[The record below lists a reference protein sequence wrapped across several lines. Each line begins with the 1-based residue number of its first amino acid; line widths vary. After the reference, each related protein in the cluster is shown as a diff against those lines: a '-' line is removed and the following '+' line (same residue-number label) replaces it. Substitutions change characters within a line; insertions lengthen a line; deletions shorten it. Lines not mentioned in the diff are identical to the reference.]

1 MNRSRDIPLLL
12 AVLLATGACAGLPSP
27 PTRPRPA
34 PDLQVEAEDGQSR
47 FKREEWFFKRRH
59 GADDR
64 DGEVPVDL
72 FARAVANWRAWSA
85 SHRIA
90 VPAKDGGSPF
100 SGRIWQEMGP
110 RNIAGR
116 VLSVAVD
123 PRNPDVL
130 WAGSAGGGLY
140 RSADFGQTWQQ
151 KGGDHLPSLWIG
163 ALALDPGSP
172 DVLYLGTGDP
182 NSNLHSFG
190 GFGGLL
196 KTTDGGETFQALP
209 IAESAFFRTLV
220 SAADSKLVLTA
231 AKTGLYRSADAGG
244 HFTRVLAGEIPDFA
258 QDPKNA
264 SRFVAVKSTTSVAHA
279 DSGLFE
285 SLDAGVTWHPLGA
298 GLPPG
303 IDWGR
308 GAVAFPPPPS
318 TALYLALDLVAG
330 PLPSSLFRSADAG
343 QTWTSWAA
351 DRRNGYGGMT
361 SYGAHLYLPLDDSF
375 LVQANG
381 YSVLTSHD
389 GGRNWAKPGGSWHV
403 DTHGAAFPAGAV
415 GAASRIALATDGGVA
430 VSTDGGAT
438 FARMDQGF
446 PTVQFYSCAIG
457 LKDGATLFGGTQD
470 NWMNVYRGASG
481 GAWEF
486 SYPPN
491 VGDVGGLTINP
502 AAPDEISAA
511 TAYAFDVG
519 FSADEGRTWT
529 ATRHRGIPADD
540 FADWAPHP
548 VRSPQ
553 HPQRVALGAHRLL
566 LSGDGGQS
574 WSAVV
579 IRPIDP
585 ALTIVDTAFSPA
597 HDAEIWTLWSDGKVF
612 ISEDG
617 GATWNEHSPPPG
629 TTGTRPGT
637 RISAGPLAGT
647 AYAALGGTT
656 GARLFRTRDA
666 GATWDDIGDGLPDVA
681 LDAVL
686 ADPRTAGRLYVA
698 TDAGVATSGDDGAT
712 WQDAS
717 GDLPSALVFD
727 LCLDPA
733 SGRLAA
739 ATYGRGM
746 WELKPAPPCVADAT
760 TLCLNDN
767 RFEVKAAWE
776 TPAGATGAGQARPLT
791 ADTGA
796 FTFFDPAN
804 VEAVIKVIDG
814 CALNHSFWVFAGGLT
829 DVRTTLT
836 VRDTATGKIR
846 TYVNPQKTAFQPI
859 QDTSAFL
866 TCP

>member
-1 MNRSRDIPLLL
+1 MNRSRNILFLL
-12 AVLLATGACAGLPSP
+12 AILLAAEACAGSPAPQSP

-34 PDLQVEAEDGQSR
+34 ADFRVEPEDGQARSR
-47 FKREEWFFKRRH
+47 REEWFFERRQ
-59 GADDR
+59 GA
-64 DGEVPVDL
+64 DGEVPADA
-72 FARAVANWRAWSA
+72 FARAVANWRAWA
-85 SHRIA
+85 PSHRSSRL
-90 VPAKDGGSPF
+90 AKDGGSPF
-100 SGRIWQEMGP
+100 SGRLWQEMGP

-140 RSADFGQTWQQ
+140 RSADFGQSWQQ

-163 ALALDPGSP
+163 ALAVDPGNP
-172 DVLYLGTGDP
+172 DVLYMGTGDP

-209 IAESAFFRTLV
+209 IAESAFFRTVV

-244 HFTRVLAGEIPDFA
+244 HFSRVLAGEIPDFA
-258 QDPKNA
+258 QDPKNP
-264 SRFVAVKSTTSVAHA
+264 SRFVAVKSTTSVPHA

-308 GAVAFPPPPS
+308 GAVAFAPPPS
-318 TALYLALDLVAG
+318 TALYLALDLIAG
-330 PLPSSLFRSADAG
+330 SLPSTLFRSADDG
-343 QTWTSWAA
+343 QTWTSQAT
-351 DRRNGYGGMT
+351 DRRGGYGGMT

-375 LVQANG
+375 LVAANG

-389 GGRNWAKPGGSWHV
+389 GGHSWTTPGGNWHL
-403 DTHGAAFPAGAV
+403 DTHGAAFPAAV
-415 GAASRIALATDGGVA
+415 AGRIALATDGGVA

-438 FARMDQGF
+438 FARRDQGF
-446 PTVQFYSCAIG
+446 PSVQFYSCAIG
-457 LKDGATLFGGTQD
+457 LKDAATLFGGTQD
-470 NWMNVYRGASG
+470 NWMNVYRGGVG

-486 SYPPN
+486 SFPPN
-491 VGDVGGLTINP
+491 VGDVGGLTIDP
-502 AAPDEISAA
+502 TAPDEISAA

-519 FSADEGRTWT
+519 YSADEGRTWT
-529 ATRHRGIPADD
+529 ATRRNGIPADD
-540 FADWAPHP
+540 FADWAPRP
-548 VRSPQ
+548 ARSPQ

-574 WSAVV
+574 WSPIL

-597 HDAEIWTLWSDGKVF
+597 HDAEVWTLWSDGKVF
-612 ISEDG
+612 VSEDG
-617 GATWNEHSPPPG
+617 GATWNERSPPPG
-629 TTGTRPGT
+629 TAGTRPGT
-637 RISAGPLAGT
+637 RISAGPLAGS
-647 AYAALGGTT
+647 AYAVLGGTS

-666 GATWDDIGDGLPDVA
+666 GATWADVSGGLPDVA
-681 LDAVL
+681 LNAVL
-686 ADPRTAGRLYVA
+686 ADPRTPGRLYLA
-698 TDAGVATSGDDGAT
+698 TDGGVATSGDDGAT

-717 GDLPSALVFD
+717 GDLPDALVFD

-746 WELKPAPPCVADAT
+746 WELKAAPPCVADAT
-760 TLCLNDN
+760 TLCLQGD

-776 TPAGATGAGQARPLT
+776 TPAGAAGAGQARPLT
-791 ADTGA
+791 ADTGS
-796 FTFFDPAN
+796 FTFFDPSN
-804 VEAVIKVIDG
+804 VEVVIKVIDG
-814 CALNHSFWVFAGGLT
+814 CGFNQSFWVFAGGLT

-836 VRDTATGKIR
+836 VRDTATGRTR